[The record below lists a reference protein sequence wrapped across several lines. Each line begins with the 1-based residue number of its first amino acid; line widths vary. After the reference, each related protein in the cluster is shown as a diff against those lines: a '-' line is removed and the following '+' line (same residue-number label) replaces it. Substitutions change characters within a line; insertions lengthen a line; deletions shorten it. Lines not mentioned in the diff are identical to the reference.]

1 MPDSLILVLLA
12 LVGALVILGV
22 GLLAF
27 RHLGDQ
33 TATIPPMPAAY
44 RGGEGDGVEQWR
56 RGTLRFDEDRLTL
69 KGSGGLSAGP
79 WLRGNLDL
87 GIASPADAEDA
98 RQIAREGLIKVPVTY
113 GTSSFDLALDE
124 EHYTALRA
132 WVEAVPPG
140 WNASIA

>member
-1 MPDSLILVLLA
+1 MPDSLILVTLA
-12 LVGALVILGV
+12 VLGALVILGV

-27 RHLGDQ
+27 RFFGEQ
-33 TATIPPMPAAY
+33 GAVCPPIPAAY
-44 RGGEGDGVEQWR
+44 RAAGDTWR
-56 RGTLRFDEDRLTL
+56 RGTLRFDDDRLAL

-87 GIASPADAEDA
+87 GIASRAGEEDA
-98 RQIAREGLIKVPVTY
+98 RQIRREGLIMVPVTY
-113 GTSSFDLALDE
+113 GSSTFDLALDE

-140 WNASIA
+140 WNASVA